1 MTREYG
7 DMSLKELLKMKEL
20 SESDIQYNL
29 AIANKYLELGNWSEA
44 SEYAAMALKINSNSV
59 NALLILSKLQELKN
73 DYNGA
78 ITILEKILSQELSP
92 EIFLKIADLY
102 LIDQNLE
109 LALNEVEKGL
119 KHFSTNL
126 QLLILKCRILERN
139 GDIEECRKTF
149 EKIINID
156 SNNPIHQYDYA
167 VFLRNNGKHKEALQI
182 FKILKEER
190 EHLSEELNL
199 LIDRFLLESPPIKQH
214 FKVGARLLIQ
224 LGEQMIENE
233 TVALSELIKN
243 SYDARSPSVDII
255 VDTDYEER
263 GVKIG
268 KIEIKDKGI
277 GMTVDVIKN
286 HWLLISTSM
295 KLKQKKNKS
304 TENVPLGEKGVG
316 RLSAHRLGHR
326 LVVETSILNEGKK
339 TYLEVDWE
347 KFEYD
352 PDLPIDSVDVLLS
365 EATENIEKQY
375 TTLTITKLRNPDFWL
390 NLIKDSKSTKN
401 FKTKT
406 ELQKALFSMISPYK
420 DIQKAFALNIEINGI
435 PLKLDNVDEDFLKTI
450 GTTKLE
456 LDFSQNLNGEWGA
469 EIKTTLYPDFY
480 ALKSKPLENKLSEY
494 DSKWLKEYLE
504 RANLP
509 KSERVFLDLWNQD
522 KLLND
527 FKDLWE
533 TQLFGLQSPGKFK
546 MVVYG
551 FSRDKSMN
559 ERVKEGLAKLFKD
572 NVAKTMT
579 AKDYF
584 DSIKGVKIYRDGFRI
599 FPYGEEKN
607 DWLGL
612 DQSATSSGTYDDL
625 KSSNTTGFVA
635 LTGKDNQNLREKTN
649 REGFISDSFSTVF
662 FKICNQA
669 VKLANIY
676 IKREADALRGIS
688 KDINNKITEELEKEK
703 REREIEIENM
713 RKTLLE
719 AATTTSETSSK
730 ETDKSIASTALNF
743 TDQVNTFINTS
754 VQQNKVLK
762 STIDD
767 LLIDMDKLTELA
779 SLGMLVEAFT
789 HEFELQSSKLK
800 GHVTNLTKEYSTDS
814 RLKRSFQSMQSILK
828 LMDGYINY
836 LAPSFQKERQRR
848 SRLEIGLLLQ
858 TIFGEG
864 SRGFINSRALR
875 NNISV
880 NIEGDEQFVI
890 LGNQGLLTQTF
901 DNLYLNSEYWLNDAA
916 YKGLIS
922 EKEIHII
929 VDSEEKKVTYWDNG
943 RGIDTSI
950 ESVLFDAF
958 ESGKPNNEGRGLGL
972 YISKTVLEMMN
983 IKIYLDSERNFYDRR
998 YKFVMDFSHN
1008 GG

>member
-1 MTREYG
+1 
-7 DMSLKELLKMKEL
+7 MKSL

-29 AIANKYLELGNWSEA
+29 ALGNKYLGLGNWFEA
-44 SEYAAMALKINSNSV
+44 SEFATMALKINSNSV
-59 NALLILSKLQELKN
+59 NALLLLSKLQELKN
-73 DYNGA
+73 NYSGA
-78 ITILEKILSQELSP
+78 IVLLEKILSLELSP
-92 EIFLKIADLY
+92 EIFLKIANLY
-102 LIDQNLE
+102 LVDQNLE
-109 LALNEVEKGL
+109 IAFDEVENGL
-119 KHFSTNL
+119 KHFPENL
-126 QLLILKCRILERN
+126 QLLILRCRILERN
-139 GDIEECRKTF
+139 GKIEECRMTF
-149 EKIINID
+149 EKIIDID
-156 SNNPIHQYDYA
+156 YNNPIHQYDYA
-167 VFLRNNGKHKEALQI
+167 VFLRNNGKHEEALEV
-182 FKILKEER
+182 FKILKENR
-190 EHLSEELNL
+190 QNLSEELNF
-199 LIDRFLLESPPIKQH
+199 LIDRFLLETPPTKRH

-233 TVALSELIKN
+233 IVALSELIKN

-255 VDTDYEER
+255 VDTNYEER
-263 GVKIG
+263 GIKVG
-268 KIEIKDKGI
+268 KIEIKDTGI
-277 GMTVDVIKN
+277 GMTKDVIEK

-316 RLSAHRLGHR
+316 RLSAHRLGHK
-326 LVVETSILNEGKK
+326 LVVETSSLNEPKK

-347 KFEYD
+347 KFEYN

-365 EATENIEKQY
+365 EAVENIEKQY
-375 TTLTITKLRNPDFWL
+375 TTLTITKLRNFDFWL
-390 NLIKDSKSTKN
+390 NIIKDSKSAKDS
-401 FKTKT
+401 KTKT

-420 DIQKAFALNIEINGI
+420 DIQKAFVLNIGINGI
-435 PLKLDNVDEDFLKTI
+435 PLKLDNVDENFLKTI
-450 GTTKLE
+450 GTTRLE
-456 LDFSQNLNGEWGA
+456 LNFTRNSNDEWEA
-469 EIKTTLYPDFY
+469 IIKTTLYPDFY

-504 RANLP
+504 RTNLP
-509 KSERVFLDLWNQD
+509 KAERVFPDYWNQD
-522 KLLND
+522 KLLSD

-533 TQLFGLQSPGKFK
+533 TQLFGLQSPGRFK
-546 MVVYG
+546 MVLYG

-559 ERVKEGLAKLFKD
+559 ERVNEGLAKLFKD

-635 LTGKDNQNLREKTN
+635 LTGRDNQNLREKTN
-649 REGFISDSFSTVF
+649 REGFISDSYSTVF

-669 VKLANIY
+669 VKLANTH
-676 IKREADALRGIS
+676 IKREADFLRNIS
-688 KDINNKITEELEKEK
+688 RDINSKITEELEQEK
-703 REREIEIENM
+703 REKEIEIENM

-719 AATTTSETSSK
+719 AATTTNEITSNESN
-730 ETDKSIASTALNF
+730 KSIASTALNF
-743 TDQVNTFINTS
+743 TDKVSTYINTS

-767 LLIDMDKLTELA
+767 LLIDMDKITELA
-779 SLGMLVEAFT
+779 SFGMLVEAFT

-800 GHVTNLTKEYSTDS
+800 GLVTTLSNEYSADS
-814 RLKRSFQSMQSILK
+814 KLKQSFQSMQSILK
-828 LMDGYINY
+828 IMDGYINY

-848 SRLEIGLLLQ
+848 SRLEIGFLLK
-858 TIFGEG
+858 TIFGES
-864 SRGFINSRALR
+864 SRSFINSRALR
-875 NNISV
+875 NNIDV
-880 NIEGDEQFVI
+880 IIEGDEQFVI

-901 DNLYLNSEYWLNDAA
+901 DNLYLNSEYWLNDAT
-916 YKGLIS
+916 YKGLINK
-922 EKEIHII
+922 KEIHILI
-929 VDSEEKKVTYWDNG
+929 DSDEKKVTYWDNG

-950 ESVLFDAF
+950 EAVLFDAF
-958 ESGKPNNEGRGLGL
+958 ESRKPNNEGRGLGL

-998 YKFVMDFSHN
+998 YKFVLDFSHN